1 MQSLEATST
10 WTDAKPAKAQALIR
24 RYLSHQQ
31 LHDRLVDLPQQFH
44 HPQPRAWRRI
54 DWQAIHCTQVVGLP
68 LDIFLSAIA
77 GAAAVETPIRGYASV
92 SWRYLEML
100 HPQMATFVGGTFDQ
114 YGQLIEPG
122 MWEKEERQHTPALTK
137 IYAQLA
143 GKKLVVQAKWVKAYQ
158 PTGNPRE
165 DLFRHGLHRM
175 MTEYGATCLYLWLMT
190 HTTGPLHQA
199 LAELLQDEIN
209 HMTKFW
215 GFGLWMY
222 PDSYLQRI
230 LESLR
235 RCLLS
240 GLSFI
245 KPRDITQRSAHVR
258 STVELVHT
266 FKQVMAGLNWST
278 WSLPHKV
285 EVVYIFACV
294 LMQMLGWSQSITRHE
309 LKQLFGA
316 EVMSC

>member
-1 MQSLEATST
+1 MQSFEATST
-10 WTDAKPAKAQALIR
+10 WTDAKPEKAQVLIR

-44 HPQPRAWRRI
+44 CPQPRAWRRI
-54 DWQAIHCTQVVGLP
+54 DWQAINCTQVIGLP

-92 SWRYLEML
+92 SWQYLEML

-114 YGQLIEPG
+114 HGQLIEPG
-122 MWEKEERQHTPALTK
+122 MWEKEERQHTPALAKVYT
-137 IYAQLA
+137 QLA

-158 PTGNPRE
+158 PTDNPRE
-165 DLFRHGLHRM
+165 DLFRHGLHRI

-190 HTTGPLHQA
+190 HTTGPLHQV

-222 PDSYLQRI
+222 PDSYLQRV

-240 GLSFI
+240 GSLI
-245 KPRDITQRSAHVR
+245 KSRDITQRSAHVR

-278 WSLPHKV
+278 WSLAHKG

-294 LMQMLGWSQSITRHE
+294 LMQMLGWSKSITRHE
-309 LKQLFGA
+309 LQQLFGA
-316 EVMSC
+316 GVMSC

>member
-1 MQSLEATST
+1 MQSVEVTST
-10 WTDAKPAKAQALIR
+10 WTGAKPATAHALIR

-44 HPQPRAWRRI
+44 HPQPRAWARI
-54 DWQAIHCTQVVGLP
+54 DWQTIDHNQVIGLP
-68 LDIFLSAIA
+68 LDLFLGVIA

-137 IYAQLA
+137 IYTQLT
-143 GKKLVVQAKWVKAYQ
+143 GKQLIVQAKSVKDYQ
-158 PTGNPRE
+158 PAGNPRE
-165 DLFRHGLHRM
+165 DLFRHGLHRI

-215 GFGLWMY
+215 GFGLWAY

-240 GLSFI
+240 RSLI
-245 KPRDITQRSAHVR
+245 QPHDITRRSAHVR
-258 STVELVHT
+258 STIELAHT
-266 FKQVMAGLNWST
+266 FTQVMASLNWST
-278 WSLPHKV
+278 WNLSHKV
-285 EVVYIFACV
+285 EVIYIFTCV
-294 LMQMLGWSQSITRHE
+294 LMQMLWWSKSITRHQ
-309 LKQLFGA
+309 LQQLFGLA
-316 EVMSC
+316 VASC